1 MDRTSGIQSSLL
13 ALVLGVML
21 AAPASAYPPDA
32 WITTKTKL
40 ALLTTEGIGGTAVSV
55 DTIVGL
61 VTLYGEVR
69 SPAEK
74 VKAETVA
81 RKIDGVLGVRNLL
94 QVVAP
99 RHEKAAQGSDGTL
112 KQQIVKALQA
122 DPSLH
127 NSHILVQSVNQGVV
141 LLTGTAKTLSDH
153 LHAVEVVAIIPGVQ
167 RITSGVQSPDTLA
180 EAEL

>member
-1 MDRTSGIQSSLL
+1 MHRTSWIQSGLL
-13 ALVLGVML
+13 ALVLGAVL

-40 ALLTTEGIGGTAVSV
+40 ALLTTEGINGTAVSV
-55 DTIVGL
+55 DTVVGL
-61 VTLYGEVR
+61 ITLYGNVR

-99 RHEKAAQGSDGTL
+99 QQEAGSW
-112 KQQIVKALQA
+112 
-122 DPSLH
+122 
-127 NSHILVQSVNQGVV
+127 
-141 LLTGTAKTLSDH
+141 LT
-153 LHAVEVVAIIPGVQ
+153 
-167 RITSGVQSPDTLA
+167 
-180 EAEL
+180 